1 MRDNADAS
9 VESLF
14 VRKLLSGL
22 KKTNQTPYLMYHAVY
37 MCYSTHEK
45 KIAVNP
51 SRQGAKLIK
60 SIYMYIN
67 DGIRH
72 HKNQLK
78 SYEWNLLF
86 STLCCWIYGSIL
98 ITMNRAR
105 SALTH
110 SECQEREENSS
121 WYDGLGPKWPQ
132 YSIQEKSKC
141 SWQFILTH
149 DRTSRQWRPR
159 APDLKKKKEINKQ
172 NNKKKTLDGQHKCYE
187 IYEKSYFLYFIKK
200 KEK

>member
-1 MRDNADAS
+1 MKS
-9 VESLF
+9 F
-14 VRKLLSGL
+14 VFNVMLLNL
-22 KKTNQTPYLMYHAVY
+22 
-37 MCYSTHEK
+37 
-45 KIAVNP
+45 
-51 SRQGAKLIK
+51 RF
-60 SIYMYIN
+60 YIN
-67 DGIRH
+67 
-72 HKNQLK
+72 NNEQ
-78 SYEWNLLF
+78 
-86 STLCCWIYGSIL
+86 
-98 ITMNRAR
+98 

-200 KEK
+200 KGKVSLQPKIKHLFGRTGFVHTKITVINDCVAKRFLWSKQCCQRFNMKIAKGKRSTQYWK